1 MLDFSQLGGLL
12 SQLQDQLKDMEE
24 KNKDTEFNT
33 KSGGGL
39 VKVKLNGAGEVLD
52 IQIDDSL
59 LEDKEALQIYLMS
72 ALNEAYKQVEEARK
86 NSAFGMLGGF
96 NPFSGK

>member
-1 MLDFSQLGGLL
+1 MLDLGQLGGLL
-12 SQLQDQLKDMEE
+12 SQLQEQFKDIEA
-24 KNKDTEFNT
+24 KQKATKFSA

-39 VKVKLNGAGEVLD
+39 VQVSINGAGELLD

-72 ALNEAYKQVEEARK
+72 ALNEAYKSVEEGRK
-86 NSAFGMLGGF
+86 NSAFGMLGGL
-96 NPFSGK
+96 NPFGK

>member
-1 MLDFSQLGGLL
+1 MLDLGQLGGLL
-12 SQLQDQLKDMEE
+12 SQLQEQFKEVE
-24 KNKDTEFNT
+24 AKQKTAQFSA

-39 VKVKLNGAGEVLD
+39 VKVCINGAGELLD

-72 ALNEAYKQVEEARK
+72 ALNEAYKQVEEGRK
-86 NSAFGMLGGF
+86 NSAFGMLGGL
-96 NPFSGK
+96 NPFGK